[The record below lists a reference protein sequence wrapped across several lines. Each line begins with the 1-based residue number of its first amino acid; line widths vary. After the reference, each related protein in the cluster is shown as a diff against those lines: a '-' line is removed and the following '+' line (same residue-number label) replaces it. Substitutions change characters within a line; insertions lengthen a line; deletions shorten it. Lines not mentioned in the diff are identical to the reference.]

1 VGYLWA
7 ILAFV
12 IWGFTSTVILRAVP
26 LVGPAASLAGSVI
39 GTLAMLAYVGPK
51 RWLEVLDVARRHTWR
66 LAGVGIGFAGCS
78 LTYHWSIKTTTVA
91 NAALTHSL
99 QSLLTVLLFIP
110 LWGGP
115 RPTLKGFAALLL
127 GLGGLVVLLWPQLS
141 WRGSSLG
148 NLGGLALGTA
158 SAVFYSWN
166 MVQLPYFT
174 TRVKQDVLQVAVLAA
189 TTVFL
194 LPVLFFADMPAAWDA
209 RGAAATLAFGLLN
222 FALANVLFLRAIK
235 LAPIGHIGT
244 LAYLEPVVGIVA
256 ASMFLCE
263 PMTAGVV
270 LGGMLILVSGAL
282 VVLDQPGKSAE

>member
-1 VGYLWA
+1 MGYLYA
-7 ILAFV
+7 VLAFL
-12 IWGFTSTVILRAVP
+12 IWGFTSTVVLRAVP

-51 RWLEVLDVARRHTWR
+51 RWPEVLDVARRHPWR
-66 LAGVGIGFAGCS
+66 LVGIGVGFAGCS

-115 RPTLKGFAALLL
+115 RPTAKGFVALLL
-127 GLGGLVVLLWPQLS
+127 GLAGLIVLLWPQLS
-141 WRGSSLG
+141 WQGPFLG
-148 NLGGLALGTA
+148 IALGTA

-166 MVQLPYFT
+166 MVQLPYFSA
-174 TRVKQDVLQVAVLAA
+174 RVQQDALQVAVLAA

-194 LPVLFFADMPAAWDA
+194 LPALFFADMPVWDA
-209 RGAAATLAFGLLN
+209 RGVGATLTFGLLN
-222 FALANVLFLRAIK
+222 FALANVFFLRAMK
-235 LAPIGHIGT
+235 LAPVGHVGT
-244 LAYLEPVVGIVA
+244 LAYLEPVIGIVA
-256 ASMFLCE
+256 AAMFLSE

-270 LGGMLILVSGAL
+270 SGGALILASGVL
-282 VVLDQPGKSAE
+282 VVLDRPKEA